1 MLLQPY
7 SWHVRHNSSE
17 QLAAIEKAELVA
29 QAVVLPLVQAVAAS
43 VIGIVIVAVL
53 VEMAPVPTVVAILGL
68 GAIYYLLGAFARKRL
83 DFYSSQMDDAFDRR
97 IRIVQEGLGGI
108 RDVILDGTQD
118 RVIDEFRAAD
128 WQLARSRA
136 DAAFVASVPRFL
148 IESLGIIV
156 IAALSLALSRR
167 EGGLT
172 DALPILGALAL
183 GAQRLLP
190 VMQQLY
196 GGWTNVAANNAVVLD
211 VVRRLSLPVPAE
223 AKPVAP
229 HPFARSIEFREVAYT
244 YADRSRSAVAGLSF
258 AIARGSRVALLGPT
272 GSGKTTTADLL
283 MGLLPPT
290 SGEILVD
297 GFPITDAN
305 RQAWCANVAHVPQML
320 FLADATVAQNIA
332 MAREADMERVRAAVG
347 AAQLGDLI
355 AALPDGLETRVGE
368 RGVQISGGQRQR
380 LAIAR
385 AVYKSSPLLVFDE
398 ATSALDRATEGAVL
412 DALDELQRKGRTIII
427 IAHRA
432 STTERCDQVLRLEEG
447 RLVEDCSARG

>member
-1 MLLQPY
+1 MTSRKSNRFRSSLAELWRLIEARQRRELGLLVGLTVTGALAEAVTIGAVVPFLALLAAAPAGRHIGLAEVLFDIVDANTPESLNSSRRRSSYAWLRSRPGSWDLLTRKTRDFGCAFGHRLAVELQRRMLLQPY

-53 VEMAPVPTVVAILGL
+53 VETAPVPTVVAILGL

-148 IESLGIIV
+148 IESVGIIV

-167 EGGLT
+167 EGGFT

-196 GGWTNVAANNAVVLD
+196 GGWTNVAANNAIVLD

-223 AKPVAP
+223 TKPVAP
-229 HPFARSIEFREVAYT
+229 HPFVS
-244 YADRSRSAVAGLSF
+244 
-258 AIARGSRVALLGPT
+258 
-272 GSGKTTTADLL
+272 K
-283 MGLLPPT
+283 
-290 SGEILVD
+290 
-297 GFPITDAN
+297 
-305 RQAWCANVAHVPQML
+305 H
-320 FLADATVAQNIA
+320 
-332 MAREADMERVRAAVG
+332 
-347 AAQLGDLI
+347 
-355 AALPDGLETRVGE
+355 
-368 RGVQISGGQRQR
+368 
-380 LAIAR
+380 
-385 AVYKSSPLLVFDE
+385 
-398 ATSALDRATEGAVL
+398 
-412 DALDELQRKGRTIII
+412 
-427 IAHRA
+427 
-432 STTERCDQVLRLEEG
+432 
-447 RLVEDCSARG
+447 